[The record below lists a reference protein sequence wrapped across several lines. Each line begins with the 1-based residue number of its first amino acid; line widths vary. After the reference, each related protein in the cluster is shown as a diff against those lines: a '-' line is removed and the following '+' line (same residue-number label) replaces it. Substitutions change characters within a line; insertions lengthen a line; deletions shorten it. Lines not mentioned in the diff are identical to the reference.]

1 MDLLRWIA
9 EELNIFG
16 LMIYSAGMIL
26 MVGALVLAQQRRRP
40 TRKPR
45 AKREPITAARL
56 LNTAASTPAAW
67 RWRRRCAE
75 PRRARAAKRK
85 GDRDCYGRNCL
96 TKPNQSSPD
105 R

>member
-56 LNTAASTPAAW
+56 
-67 RWRRRCAE
+67 
-75 PRRARAAKRK
+75 
-85 GDRDCYGRNCL
+85 
-96 TKPNQSSPD
+96 
-105 R
+105 